1 MYCWNHDRNGDDSHR
16 YSYFM
21 NHSLGLMSG
30 NRVSLVGMV
39 VHVIGM
45 MVSMTTMLML
55 MPMLAE
61 LADMHVLMGVVV
73 GNSMLVG
80 VVVVTA
86 VLMNDVLVMLA
97 QMLLRCTVQPQRR
110 VLQGSDD
117 GFNEAV
123 HCSPDAGG

>member
-16 YSYFM
+16 YSYFR
-21 NHSLGLMSG
+21 NHTLGLMSG
-30 NRVSLVGMV
+30 NHVSLVV
-39 VHVIGM
+39 LVIGM
-45 MVSMTTMLML
+45 MVTMTTMLML
-55 MPMLAE
+55 MPMMTMLAE

-80 VVVVTA
+80 VAVVTA
-86 VLMNDVLVMLA
+86 VLMNHVLVMLA

-110 VLQGSDD
+110 ILQGSDD

-123 HCSPDAGG
+123 HCSPDADG